1 MSFAFA
7 LKNEVKRRSRPL
19 HRQRPT
25 NQGTES
31 SSTLI
36 EELKMIRQFESVG
49 LRVPSMRSVPSSMQ
63 PRITWPRHLSLIGLL
78 LFTLLYVLIP
88 TVAAQEPQRDP
99 AGTATGDKHQALD
112 AAGNPFVVAEPT
124 DKTCPRLRSLQKLDG
139 SPFSA
144 PRSHFCHE

>member
-25 NQGTES
+25 NQGTKS

-36 EELKMIRQFESVG
+36 EELKMIRNQFESAG
-49 LRVPSMRSVPSSMQ
+49 LRVPSMRSAPSSMQ
-63 PRITWPRHLSLIGLL
+63 HRIVWPRHLSLAVLL

-99 AGTATGDKHQALD
+99 PGTATRHKPHSLYSPV
-112 AAGNPFVVAEPT
+112 NPFLLAQP
-124 DKTCPRLRSLQKLDG
+124 PHHS
-139 SPFSA
+139 
-144 PRSHFCHE
+144 

>member
-36 EELKMIRQFESVG
+36 EELKMIRNQFESVG
-49 LRVPSMRSVPSSMQ
+49 LRVPSMRSATSSLQ
-63 PRITWPRHLSLIGLL
+63 PRIVWPRHLSLMGLL
-78 LFTLLYVLIP
+78 LLTLLYVLIP

-112 AAGNPFVVAEPT
+112 AGRNPFFVAGP
-124 DKTCPRLRSLQKLDG
+124 SVNSG
-139 SPFSA
+139 SYFLEMTTA
-144 PRSHFCHE
+144 CAEY